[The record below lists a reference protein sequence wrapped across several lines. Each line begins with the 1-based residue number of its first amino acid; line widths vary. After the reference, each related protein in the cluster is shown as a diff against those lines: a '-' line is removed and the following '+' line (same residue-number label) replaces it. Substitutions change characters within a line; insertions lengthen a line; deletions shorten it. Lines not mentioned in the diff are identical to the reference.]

1 MLGSIVGDVVGSIY
15 EWNNLRDKRFE
26 LFSTACFFT
35 DDSVLTAACADAILN
50 GTDFGAAYMRY
61 GRGYPRRGYGGRF
74 ARWLDR
80 GELGAYGSFGNGSAM
95 RAAPCGWAGA
105 TREETL
111 LLAESSAAAT
121 HDHPEG
127 IKGAQAVALAVF
139 MGRSGASK
147 KEIREAVCGLGYDL
161 GFTIDAIRPFY
172 KFNETCQGT
181 VPQAVVAFL
190 ESSDFEDAIRTAVSV
205 GGDTDTLACI
215 TGGIAEAYYGG
226 VPGEIRERTLRVLD
240 EGLRGVV
247 RAFEERYAVSGG
259 AEGPGGRAR

>member
-15 EWNNLRDKRFE
+15 EWNNLRAKDFE
-26 LFSTACFFT
+26 LLSAACFFT
-35 DDSVLTAACADAILN
+35 DDTVLTAACADAILS

-61 GRGYPRRGYGGRF
+61 GRGYPGRGYGGRF

-95 RAAPCGWAGA
+95 RAAPCGWAGT
-105 TREETL
+105 TREEAL
-111 LLAESSAAAT
+111 RLAEASAAAT

-139 MGRSGASK
+139 MGRKGSSK
-147 KEIREAVCGLGYDL
+147 KEIREAVSGLGYDL

-172 KFNETCQGT
+172 RFNETCQGT

-215 TGGIAEAYYGG
+215 TGGIAEAFYGG
-226 VPGEIRERTLRVLD
+226 VSGELRERTLRVLD
-240 EGLRGVV
+240 EGLRVV
-247 RAFEERYAVSGG
+247 VEAFEGRFAVPGG
-259 AEGPGGRAR
+259 GGGGRAR